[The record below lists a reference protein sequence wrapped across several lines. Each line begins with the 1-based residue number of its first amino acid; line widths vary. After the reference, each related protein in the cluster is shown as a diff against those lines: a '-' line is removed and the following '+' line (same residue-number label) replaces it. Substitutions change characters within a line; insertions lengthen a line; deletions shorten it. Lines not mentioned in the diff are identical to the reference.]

1 MDAVSPPAVCPS
13 PSSLCTPQSAGERAG
28 GRKGE
33 IQDSV
38 SSCIH
43 STPVCRAPAPV
54 TEDTPATVQGAG
66 ARLSA
71 FFNTVLLT
79 PDRPQHPW
87 GSEGGCSLKHRWLSP
102 PPVSDSASLELGGH
116 PPKVAYVASPQAA
129 TAFDQ
134 KTHLENH
141 RRNNRKAARPKP
153 SSSWSPGKWTEH
165 RPGPQGTG
173 PAARWDTELAQRPR
187 GADPS
192 CGDSVLDEGAG
203 PV

>member
-87 GSEGGCSLKHRWLSP
+87 GSEGGCSLKHRWLSS

-116 PPKVAYVASPQAA
+116 PPKVAYVASPRLLRPSIRRSTWRTTEETTGRQRGRNPAA
-129 TAFDQ
+129 
-134 KTHLENH
+134 
-141 RRNNRKAARPKP
+141 
-153 SSSWSPGKWTEH
+153 
-165 RPGPQGTG
+165 PGPQENGQSTDPDPRAPARRPAGIRSWRSARGGQTPPAGT
-173 PAARWDTELAQRPR
+173 L
-187 GADPS
+187 S
-192 CGDSVLDEGAG
+192 
-203 PV
+203 

>member
-1 MDAVSPPAVCPS
+1 MDAVSPAAVCPL

-43 STPVCRAPAPV
+43 STPVCRAPVPV

-66 ARLSA
+66 ARLLA

-87 GSEGGCSLKHRWLSP
+87 GSEGGVLVKTQVAEP
-102 PPVSDSASLELGGH
+102 AS
-116 PPKVAYVASPQAA
+116 S
-129 TAFDQ
+129 F
-134 KTHLENH
+134 
-141 RRNNRKAARPKP
+141 
-153 SSSWSPGKWTEH
+153 
-165 RPGPQGTG
+165 
-173 PAARWDTELAQRPR
+173 
-187 GADPS
+187 
-192 CGDSVLDEGAG
+192 
-203 PV
+203 